1 MIISKTELVKKHISN
16 GEFEKALRIV
26 KGWQIKNKELG
37 HRIKLGYD
45 CLKNPSFYKQL
56 GKDTEACIKDGIEAM
71 IELVSPKSD
80 V

>member
-1 MIISKTELVKKHISN
+1 MLKTKTEIVRELIAQSDHA
-16 GEFEKALRIV
+16 KALSIV
-26 KGWQIKNKELG
+26 KDWQIKNKELG

-71 IELVSPKSD
+71 IELLSPKSD